1 VRPWD
6 PWSVGIS
13 QRGEGRVWHSGGSVM
28 PMRSE
33 EEAMGLGMAL
43 ELVGGGPVRRDM
55 KEGGARWPARHTS
68 DGGGR

>member
-43 ELVGGGPVRRDM
+43 ELVGGGAGTTRH
-55 KEGGARWPARHTS
+55 EGGRGPVAGKAHE
-68 DGGGR
+68 